1 MTEDEEF
8 KLLELKEQMIKE
20 RNLKSEAQIRAIQ
33 FIEDNTV
40 LELGIMTLRKAYETG
55 YKAGVYDE
63 QRKRSG

>member
-8 KLLELKEQMIKE
+8 KLLELKQQMIKE

-55 YKAGVYDE
+55 YLAGVYDE
-63 QRKRSG
+63 QRKHNG

>member
-40 LELGIMTLRKAYETG
+40 IELGIMTRRKAYETG
-55 YKAGVYDE
+55 Y
-63 QRKRSG
+63 

>member
-20 RNLKSEAQIRAIQ
+20 RNLKSEAQIRAMQ

-40 LELGIMTLRKAYETG
+40 LELGIMTIRKAYETG
-55 YKAGVYDE
+55 YLAGIYDE
-63 QRKRSG
+63 QRKRK